1 MRLGDVCTIRYGKD
15 HKPLANGSIPVY
27 GSGGLMRYVDK
38 KLSDGPSVLIP
49 RKGTLR
55 NIFYVDGPFWTVD
68 TLFWTQID
76 ESRVVPSFLYYQ
88 LKGMDLASLN
98 VGTAVPSLT
107 TDVLNKVQ
115 IDLPPLEK
123 QRKVVELLESLDSKI
138 KTNMHTNGYL
148 EELLDALFNRFRK
161 EADDSWEIASLLD
174 IADYKNG
181 LAMQKFRPQPGDK
194 GLPVLKMRELGQG
207 GCGPDAERCSSDI
220 DESVRVHDGDLVFSW
235 SGTLLL
241 DFWAGEDAGLNQH
254 LFKVTSADYPSWF
267 YYMWTKH
274 HMNRFIAMAK
284 DRATTMGHIK
294 RSALANAQVEIP
306 PETVLQAQTEVLQP
320 IVDAIVGL
328 RVQSKR
334 LVEIRDALLP
344 KLMAGEIDV
353 SKVELSTPP
362 NSHFIQS
369 TYLLMADTG
378 FGKHNS
384 SGDGGQM
391 PRGIIYV
398 MTTVVPGLVKIG
410 KSGTGN
416 FEQRM
421 YQLERNGYFNVTG
434 LRRLFAIEVEDYDEK
449 ELMLDEIFS
458 RSRVPNSELF
468 ALDPELAV
476 QLLSSFE
483 GRQVYPE
490 LESKEQSFDQA
501 TRERR
506 ANPSGGPIP
515 DGTYSM
521 SRRLKREGLTVS
533 AAMTVAGGRF
543 VVPRGTRVARVDGT
557 GLSSG
562 VAQLR
567 RAFVGPDG
575 VTTDDVEFSSP
586 SSAGSFVIGAS
597 CDGWVSWRDADGR
610 TIDHFRGTED

>member
-1 MRLGDVCTIRYGKD
+1 MDKKFDGTIADIGEVIGGATPSKKMPGYFTNRGIGWITPRDLSNTSDKFIDHGAVDITQTGYDSCSVRMLPAGSVLFSSRAPIGYVAIAAGDLTTNQGFKSVVPLEGIGSAFVYCFLKRNSSRIADAGSGTTFPEVSGKSMKSIPLTLPD
-15 HKPLANGSIPVY
+15 MELCAEFTEWSKPL
-27 GSGGLMRYVDK
+27 
-38 KLSDGPSVLIP
+38 
-49 RKGTLR
+49 
-55 NIFYVDGPFWTVD
+55 
-68 TLFWTQID
+68 
-76 ESRVVPSFLYYQ
+76 
-88 LKGMDLASLN
+88 
-98 VGTAVPSLT
+98 
-107 TDVLNKVQ
+107 
-115 IDLPPLEK
+115 LEQ
-123 QRKVVELLESLDSKI
+123 QRSLESE
-138 KTNMHTNGYL
+138 T
-148 EELLDALFNRFRK
+148 R
-161 EADDSWEIASLLD
+161 SL
-174 IADYKNG
+174 
-181 LAMQKFRPQPGDK
+181 
-194 GLPVLKMRELGQG
+194 
-207 GCGPDAERCSSDI
+207 
-220 DESVRVHDGDLVFSW
+220 
-235 SGTLLL
+235 
-241 DFWAGEDAGLNQH
+241 
-254 LFKVTSADYPSWF
+254 
-267 YYMWTKH
+267 
-274 HMNRFIAMAK
+274 
-284 DRATTMGHIK
+284 
-294 RSALANAQVEIP
+294 
-306 PETVLQAQTEVLQP
+306 
-320 IVDAIVGL
+320 
-328 RVQSKR
+328 KR
-334 LVEIRDALLP
+334 LRDALLP
-344 KLMAGEIDV
+344 KLMSGEIDV
-353 SKVELSTPP
+353 SKVEVPTQP

-384 SGDGGQM
+384 NVDGGQM

-521 SRRLKREGLTVS
+521 SRRLKREGSTVS

-543 VVPRGTRVARVDGT
+543 VVPRGTRVARVDGA